1 MELYLENN
9 HLYHKYL
16 FEVNE
21 QKRRQNE
28 LSINMLLGQI
38 KRLESDVLS
47 INKKIDTQKSKE
59 AKAIDKIAKA
69 QKKQISAKTSSSINF
84 AQRDYQSGVKELT
97 SAQTEQAKLS
107 KQLADKSKSLTN
119 KKSDLLKAQAKEREQ
134 HQKEI
139 KKLQKEALD
148 NQKSQIQ
155 DLINTNPNG
164 AFLEK
169 EYDVFISHA
178 SEDKNDFV
186 EPLARALQ
194 VAGIKTWYDSDQIGW
209 GQSIRQSIDKGLVNS
224 RFCIVVLSPDFLK
237 KYWTNYELNGIFQK
251 DAISKGS
258 IVLPVWHKVTRE
270 EIQQKNLTLTDMLA
284 MNTALHTIEDI
295 VNSLESVLSIN
306 PGAE

>member
-1 MELYLENN
+1 
-9 HLYHKYL
+9 
-16 FEVNE
+16 
-21 QKRRQNE
+21 
-28 LSINMLLGQI
+28 MLLGQV

-69 QKKQISAKTSSSINF
+69 QKKLISAKTSSAINS
-84 AQRDYQSGVKELT
+84 AQRDYQSGLKELT

-139 KKLQKEALD
+139 EKLQKAALD

-155 DLINTNPNG
+155 DLIDTNPNG
-164 AFLEK
+164 VFLEK

-178 SEDKNDFV
+178 SEDKTDFV

-251 DAISKGS
+251 DAITEGS

-295 VNSLESVLSIN
+295 VNSLESVLN
-306 PGAE
+306 TYKDAEQ

>member
-1 MELYLENN
+1 
-9 HLYHKYL
+9 
-16 FEVNE
+16 
-21 QKRRQNE
+21 
-28 LSINMLLGQI
+28 MLLGQI
-38 KRLESDVLS
+38 KRLESDIFN
-47 INKKIDTQKSKE
+47 INKKMDTQKSKE
-59 AKAIDKIAKA
+59 AKAIDKMAKA
-69 QKKQISAKTSSSINF
+69 QKKLMSAKTSSAINS
-84 AQRDYQSGVKELT
+84 AQRDYQSGAKELT
-97 SAQTEQAKLS
+97 SAQSDQAKLS

-119 KKSDLLKAQAKEREQ
+119 KKSDLLKAQAREREQ

-139 KKLQKEALD
+139 EKLQKAALD
-148 NQKSQIQ
+148 KQQSHIK
-155 DLINTNPNG
+155 DLIDTNPNG

-178 SEDKNDFV
+178 SEDKSDFV

-224 RFCIVVLSPDFLK
+224 RFCIVILSPNFLK

-251 DAISKGS
+251 DAITDGS

-295 VNSLESVLSIN
+295 VNSLKSVL
-306 PGAE
+306 GTYQDAE